1 MNSRNFTVFTV
12 VNQLELSFSQRNG
25 LCLAPSSQ
33 HTLSLSAE
41 RCSGI
46 IWVRSKNLKF
56 TCDALDNFIS
66 LQLSGVSEH
75 IIITASPHTILISGS
90 CSCPIGFR
98 TNRHNGDQLSWH
110 SPIVLFGSYMKSC
123 LRKHFIDPLML
134 MFLASMSRDGACRM
148 KNGSLSAARARCK
161 WDYFC

>member
-1 MNSRNFTVFTV
+1 MVCAWRP
-12 VNQLELSFSQRNG
+12 LLST
-25 LCLAPSSQ
+25 P
-33 HTLSLSAE
+33 LSAE

-46 IWVRSKNLKF
+46 IWVRSKKLKF

-148 KNGSLSAARARCK
+148 KNGSYKCCSSSLQVGLFLLTSSILRT
-161 WDYFC
+161 